1 MRAFSRMMS
10 VVATADVPK
19 ITVIVGNSFAEN
31 NYAMV
36 SDSDIEV

>member
-1 MRAFSRMMS
+1 MS

-19 ITVIVGNSFAEN
+19 ITLIVGNSYAEN

-36 SDSDIEV
+36 GFISA